1 MWNRRFQFCWHRA
14 ALFMPF
20 FFWDRKRAFFVSPS
34 FIKCH
39 FQTLSSPFFS
49 TSGRDPNYTHID
61 TYTPGRPSIQG
72 RKMRER
78 RVPLE
83 LNFFKVLVS
92 NQTTQI
98 SVYVCER
105 EKCVC
110 WASLCK
116 KKWIRKKEN
125 LSESDVESFS
135 DSNELWLVTAH
146 ALIWALK

>member
-1 MWNRRFQFCWHRA
+1 
-14 ALFMPF
+14 
-20 FFWDRKRAFFVSPS
+20 
-34 FIKCH
+34 
-39 FQTLSSPFFS
+39 
-49 TSGRDPNYTHID
+49 
-61 TYTPGRPSIQG
+61 
-72 RKMRER
+72 MRER

-105 EKCVC
+105 VRVLSE
-110 WASLCK
+110 WATLQE